1 MRKRILFVISS
12 VIVIIIA
19 AILFNMVFRSLAHKK
34 LRDRKLPLPH
44 VASVRVVN
52 EVWHPHL
59 DSVGSLEAINGVTV
73 TTEASGIIM
82 DIGFTSGAMVE
93 KGEYLLQI
101 DNSLDIQNLKNNQAQ
116 LTLAQLDFNRKEKL
130 YRSNAV
136 SRSDYDNSLAQL
148 RQSQAQVDKTMV
160 QIAQKRIQAPF
171 AGQVGISQVNIG
183 QYLTP
188 GSDIVTLQALD
199 PLYVNFSLPQR
210 YLSKIHQGQTVSL
223 TSDTYPDKN
232 FVGRVTAINSI
243 ISNNTRNVNIQATVN
258 NPDLI
263 LYPGLFV
270 DVQLHLADE
279 NSVLSLPQTAVDYSL
294 YGDMVYL
301 IEQQKDRDG
310 QMITVVKQRAVKI
323 GVRKDDKVQ
332 IISGVKAGDQV
343 VKDGQLKL
351 INGAQVVV
359 DDNVNMI
366 LPPPASLE
374 GGS

>member
-1 MRKRILFVISS
+1 MRKRILIIVSS

-19 AILFNMVFRSLAHKK
+19 AVLFNIAFRSLVHKK
-34 LRDRKLPLPH
+34 LRSRHMPPPH
-44 VASVRVVN
+44 VSSVHVVS
-52 EVWHPHL
+52 EVWHPRL

-101 DNSLDIQNLKNNQAQ
+101 DNSLDVQNLKNNQAQ

-130 YRSNAV
+130 YRTNAV
-136 SRSDYDNSLAQL
+136 SKSDYDNSLAQL
-148 RQSQAQVDKTMV
+148 RQSQAQVDKTLV

-171 AGQVGISQVNIG
+171 AGQVGISQVNVG

-210 YLSKIHQGQTVSL
+210 YLSKIHQGQVVSL
-223 TSDTYPDKN
+223 VSDAYPDKT
-232 FVGRVTAINSI
+232 FVGKVTAVNSV
-243 ISNNTRNVNIQATVN
+243 ISDNTRNVNIQATVDN
-258 NPDLI
+258 LDLI

-270 DVQLHLADE
+270 NVQLHLADE
-279 NSVLSLPQTAVDYSL
+279 NQVLSLPQTAVDYSL
-294 YGDMVYL
+294 YGDVVYL
-301 IEQQKDRDG
+301 IEQQQDSDG
-310 QMITVVKQRAVKI
+310 KTITVVKQRAVKT

-332 IISGVKAGDQV
+332 IVTGLKAGDKV
-343 VKDGQLKL
+343 VRDGQLKL
-351 INGAQVVV
+351 TNGVQVIV
-359 DDNVNMI
+359 DDNVNMT
-366 LPPPASLE
+366 LPPPAALE